1 MADNYQM
8 VMELIDEVTPGI
20 DAMKDKLTEL
30 LNAAGPVGK
39 GMAASLGVVGA
50 AATAAVVAMEL
61 ISNAAKEGV
70 YQLAELGDQANRLGM
85 SVQDFQVFVNTMGQ
99 LGVKSDRAVDAMTD
113 LQERVGEARQG
124 SGEMLAVLNQL
135 NIPLQNA
142 NGQWRS
148 SASIISELNNKL
160 VNMEDSSNRIR
171 LSAQAGG
178 DAYRDLIGN
187 IAQSPELYA
196 RASENA
202 RNNVLITEDL
212 VKAAKETRLEL
223 ESYNQMMQ
231 ASTLVNEAAMVPLMN
246 SWQNV
251 KTEIG
256 FAIQG
261 ALQFFN
267 ILSDPTPAQEM
278 AKVAQQLKIAKDDLA
293 NATGEDGTHK
303 GLFAGRFNTAKKN
316 VDELQA
322 KLDKLK
328 ASFDAANP
336 KKEETTSAPSQS
348 DAQQKAQKKALDAA
362 EAARKTAQA
371 KSLSDFAAQAKAEN
385 DITNEKLKADAEETI
400 KTNFITG
407 KAKDDLWKSVN
418 DTIAANSIATANK
431 IKDHQDKLDKTAADK
446 AKSQSTAVQKVITG
460 LEEQTQTIDAQT
472 QTIQTNSREMEYQV
486 LLEKQLGAAKAA
498 NGNKDVDATTQL
510 KIQNQVKEIQLA
522 NERKKAAEDTKNF
535 KETIDSI
542 DQQTELAAALTQ
554 EQKNQ
559 VEIKQAIIAKEK
571 EYQRALS
578 DTEKQDLTTRLISKQ
593 KAEATGELAKQNAA
607 QIEQIYANAAENIQ
621 GAFSDFFFDAMQGNL
636 SDLAGSFKKT
646 IDRMVAE
653 LLASQLFKLVG
664 GIGDGTAKGGGL
676 SGMFASLFSFS
687 GRAKGGPVTAGTP
700 YWVGEKGPEIV
711 VPGVSSTVIPADESA
726 SLANSSSSNSAANT
740 PTSHYSI
747 SIQALDSKS
756 FMDMIERDDR
766 TIVTKLAEASS
777 RYNLRG

>member
-20 DAMKDKLTEL
+20 DKMKDKLEEL
-30 LNAAGPVGK
+30 LNAAGPTGK
-39 GMAASLGVVGA
+39 GLAAGLGVATVGIGA
-50 AATAAVVAMEL
+50 AVAAMEL
-61 ISNAAKEGV
+61 FSRAAKEGV
-70 YQLAELGDQANRLGM
+70 MTLAEMGDQANRLGLT
-85 SVQDFQVFVNTMGQ
+85 VEAYQTFVNTMGQ
-99 LGVKSDRAVDAMTD
+99 LGVKTDRAVDAMTD

-135 NIPLQNA
+135 KIPLQNA
-142 NGQWRS
+142 NGEWRS
-148 SASIISELNNKL
+148 SGSIIGELNSKL

-196 RASENA
+196 RAAANA
-202 RNNVLITEDL
+202 KNNVLITEDM
-212 VKAAKETRLEL
+212 VKAAREARVEL
-223 ESYNQMMQ
+223 ENYNQVMQ
-231 ASTLVNEAAMVPLMN
+231 ASALVNDAAMIPLMK

-256 FAIQG
+256 LAAQG
-261 ALQFFN
+261 ALQFFG
-267 ILSDPTPAQEM
+267 ILKESSPAQEI
-278 AKVAQQLKIAKDDLA
+278 AKTAQQLQIAKDDFMALSK
-293 NATGEDGTHK
+293 DGKGQEAK
-303 GLFAGRFNTAKKN
+303 GLFSWAFDSAKKN

-328 ASFDAANP
+328 ADHAAANP
-336 KKEETTSAPSQS
+336 TKADAPVTVTQS
-348 DAQQKAQKKALDAA
+348 DAQLKAQKKALDDA

-371 KSLSDFAAQAKAEN
+371 KSLSDFSAQAKAEN
-385 DITNEKLKADAEETI
+385 EITNQKLKDDAEETI

-407 KAKDDLWKSVN
+407 QAKIDLLKNVD
-418 DTIAANSIATANK
+418 DTIAANTIATANK
-431 IKDHQDKLDKTAADK
+431 IKDHQDKLDKTANDK
-446 AKSQSTAVQKVITG
+446 ATSQAAAVSKVISS
-460 LEEQTQTIDAQT
+460 LEEQTKSIDAQT

-486 LLEKQLGAAKAA
+486 LLEKQLAAAKAA
-498 NGNKDVDATTQL
+498 NGNKDVDRTTQL

-522 NERKKAAEDTKNF
+522 NERKQAAENTKNF
-535 KETIDSI
+535 NDTVAGIES
-542 DQQTELAAALTQ
+542 QTEAYAALTQ

-571 EYQRALS
+571 EYQRTLS
-578 DTEKQDLTTRLISKQ
+578 DTEKATLTNSLISQQ
-593 KAEATGELAKQNAA
+593 KAKETSDLAAKNAA

-664 GIGDGTAKGGGL
+664 GIGNGTTAGGGL

-700 YWVGEKGPEIV
+700 YWVGEQGPEIV
-711 VPGVSSTVIPADESA
+711 VPGVSSTVIPANESA
-726 SLANSSSSNSAANT
+726 SLANSSSNPSAA